1 MLASATSGREEVKK
15 AAGAEECGPEQWFV
29 EAFIYFRI
37 NLSLQFFKLKI
48 LVCHQKDHSPILIIT
63 FSA

>member
-29 EAFIYFRI
+29 EAFVYFRI
-37 NLSLQFFKLKI
+37 NLSLHF
-48 LVCHQKDHSPILIIT
+48 ILIENQ
-63 FSA
+63 ACN